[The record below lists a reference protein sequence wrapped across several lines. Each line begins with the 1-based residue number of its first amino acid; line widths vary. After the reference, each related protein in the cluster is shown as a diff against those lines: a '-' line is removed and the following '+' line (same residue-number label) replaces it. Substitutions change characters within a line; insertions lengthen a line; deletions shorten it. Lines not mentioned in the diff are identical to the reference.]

1 MAETQKQLA
10 PHEDEL
16 TDVFS
21 WEQSKPYRIADLN
34 FNFRNEP
41 MLKMLK
47 KRASYLSSAK
57 FDKARAIEHKM
68 TELKNENY
76 DEFVKPIYFY
86 CTFME
91 DLGM

>member
-1 MAETQKQLA
+1 
-10 PHEDEL
+10 
-16 TDVFS
+16 
-21 WEQSKPYRIADLN
+21 
-34 FNFRNEP
+34 